1 MDAGGLDG
9 PFSCSE
15 FDGPMKRLVA
25 PMAVYIQACVM
36 RAFVGV
42 ADDEAD
48 EPEGAANNQGGVD
61 IVGLT
66 WTWTLVGWLVRR
78 GWIGTCVEEL
88 AGWITFARGEK
99 KRVSK
104 GHFGG
109 EKSLHRTQRSF
120 ADVAKS
126 RRPAQPGDHAQAII
140 HGLPTTKSLPM
151 ISASLRLSHHH
162 PSSPTAPLHR
172 LNTIVAASAQTT
184 PAPVPV
190 ICPFW

>member
-1 MDAGGLDG
+1 MDAGELDEH
-9 PFSCSE
+9 FSWSE

-25 PMAVYIQACVM
+25 PMAVYFQACVM

-48 EPEGAANNQGGVD
+48 EPEGRCYTVTIKGGGYSRAD
-61 IVGLT
+61 MDLGP
-66 WTWTLVGWLVRR
+66 WQAGWCR

-151 ISASLRLSHHH
+151 NSASLPHHHHH

-172 LNTIVAASAQTT
+172 CTA
-184 PAPVPV
+184 
-190 ICPFW
+190 